1 MDLCLF
7 FPLTVNQNK
16 NKEENKERYY
26 LGSKKASIKRNIK
39 CWIPILNRKKMNKLY
54 TLLEGKDSVFQG
66 CLTMP
71 NIVNKDRNAEI
82 IYFPIIP
89 SINLVLIFS
98 PKSFNLPYNVQTEFA
113 HFYLIFLPHPTP
125 SPG

>member
-1 MDLCLF
+1 M
-7 FPLTVNQNK
+7 
-16 NKEENKERYY
+16 
-26 LGSKKASIKRNIK
+26 
-39 CWIPILNRKKMNKLY
+39 
-54 TLLEGKDSVFQG
+54 LLDNA
-66 CLTMP
+66 

-113 HFYLIFLPHPTP
+113 HFYSFIFLPPHPQP
-125 SPG
+125 QLIYPHKELC